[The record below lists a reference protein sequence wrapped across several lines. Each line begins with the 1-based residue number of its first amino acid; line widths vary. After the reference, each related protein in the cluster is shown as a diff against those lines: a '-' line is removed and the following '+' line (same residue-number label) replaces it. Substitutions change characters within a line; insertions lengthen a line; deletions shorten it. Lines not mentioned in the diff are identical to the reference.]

1 MENLTPLIIESIELL
16 LIGMGSVFTILTL
29 LIFLI
34 TMSSKLLAGFED
46 APAPASRRSSAAKSP
61 GDDQELIAVISAAIN
76 SFKNRR

>member
-34 TMSSKLLAGFED
+34 TLSSKMLAGFED
-46 APAPASRRSSAAKSP
+46 APPPQRKASAAKSP